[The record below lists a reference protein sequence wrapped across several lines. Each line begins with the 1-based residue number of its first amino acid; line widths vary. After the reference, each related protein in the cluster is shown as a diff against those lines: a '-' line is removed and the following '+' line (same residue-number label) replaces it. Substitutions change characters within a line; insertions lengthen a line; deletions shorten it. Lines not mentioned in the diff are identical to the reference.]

1 MAFPRWSV
9 GTIKVVLLSGFLDL
23 GSLPLVGCISRAWPA
38 PTAPAVLV
46 GAGHARD
53 ARAEETKHLCQHL
66 SALKGKRVE
75 KLTSP

>member
-1 MAFPRWSV
+1 MV
-9 GTIKVVLLSGFLDL
+9 GMNPFLRHDKPSYR
-23 GSLPLVGCISRAWPA
+23 GHGPA

-75 KLTSP
+75 KLTAPKSVCINLA